1 MVGLVLVSHSRS
13 LAEAAVDLIRRT
25 AGSNLS
31 IVCTGGV
38 GDHREELG
46 TDAIEIQQAIAS
58 VYSQDGVLVLMDMG
72 SAILSAETA
81 KDFLDP
87 EQQEKIRLT
96 SAPLVEGGIAAAV
109 QAQLGS
115 PLDEVAR
122 AARESL
128 LPKQEQVQ
136 DTVATNEA
144 AGVPANAEGKPFIE
158 LTIENEHGLHLRPAA
173 TLIKALHAASGSVLV
188 ENRSAKRGPVAAK
201 SLVDLTRLQI
211 RRGDIV
217 RFTVLDRDSQPIIE
231 KIRSLVADRFG
242 ESESAP
248 IEA

>member
-1 MVGLVLVSHSRS
+1 MVSLVFISHSRA
-13 LAEAAVDLIRRT
+13 LAQSAVDLVRQT
-25 AGSNLS
+25 VPPDLPLAFCGGAGFE
-31 IVCTGGV
+31 
-38 GDHREELG
+38 HQELG
-46 TDAIEIQQAIAS
+46 TDAIDIQDAILTVFSEA
-58 VYSQDGVLVLMDMG
+58 GVLVLMDMG

-81 KDFLDP
+81 RELLAPD
-87 EQQEKIRLT
+87 QQEKIRLT

-158 LTIENEHGLHLRPAA
+158 LTI
-173 TLIKALHAASGSVLV
+173 
-188 ENRSAKRGPVAAK
+188 
-201 SLVDLTRLQI
+201 
-211 RRGDIV
+211 
-217 RFTVLDRDSQPIIE
+217 
-231 KIRSLVADRFG
+231 
-242 ESESAP
+242 
-248 IEA
+248 